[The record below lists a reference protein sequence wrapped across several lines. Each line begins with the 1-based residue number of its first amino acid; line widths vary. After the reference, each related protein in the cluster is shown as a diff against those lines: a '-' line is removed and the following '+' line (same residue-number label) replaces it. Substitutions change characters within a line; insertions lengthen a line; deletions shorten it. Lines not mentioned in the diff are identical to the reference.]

1 MIQAIAPAPH
11 SVLTGANPSP
21 PAQPQ
26 EKTYVDDTQAE
37 AGIKPQLSFVG
48 GVAKEGGWKSFH
60 QLHKM
65 HIKSTQQTR

>member
-26 EKTYVDDTQAE
+26 EQTHVDDPQTE
-37 AGIKPQLSFVG
+37 VGIKPQLSFMG
-48 GVAKEGGWKSFH
+48 GVAKEGD
-60 QLHKM
+60 
-65 HIKSTQQTR
+65 